1 MKPKEKQRELIV
13 IIMKADEQSGMYTTR
28 EKTAVQMFWDKI
40 ALKLSFEQL
49 NEFVS
54 EFKKAKKRE
63 KEQISMAHLEGAMK
77 MHHKEYESGD
87 QYYTETYEQ

>member
-1 MKPKEKQRELIV
+1 MKQ
-13 IIMKADEQSGMYTTR
+13 
-28 EKTAVQMFWDKI
+28 TAVEMFWDKI

-63 KEQISMAHLEGAMK
+63 KEQMW
-77 MHHKEYESGD
+77 
-87 QYYTETYEQ
+87 